1 MSVVASTVRAVRI
14 AEHPSAASLWVD
26 PDVHAAECARFASY
40 IVTGPTEHDC
50 DCGWQLSVQMA
61 TGGTERRRHFAAES
75 ELSAAA
81 TGRTTDQSKRNC
93 LCCNLI
99 SRRQSRDRGTISDRT
114 QPGI

>member
-1 MSVVASTVRAVRI
+1 MSVRARSVGVVRSVDQASAG
-14 AEHPSAASLWVD
+14 LWVD
-26 PDVHAAECARFASY
+26 PEVHAAECARFESF
-40 IVTGPTEHDC
+40 IVTFGRVPSAPMGT
-50 DCGWQLSVQMA
+50 A
-61 TGGTERRRHFAAES
+61 GTERRRHSAAES

-99 SRRQSRDRGTISDRT
+99 SRRQSRGRGTISDRT

>member
-1 MSVVASTVRAVRI
+1 M
-14 AEHPSAASLWVD
+14 
-26 PDVHAAECARFASY
+26 
-40 IVTGPTEHDC
+40 TGSIGAD
-50 DCGWQLSVQMA
+50 GY
-61 TGGTERRRHFAAES
+61 GRRRHSAAES

-81 TGRTTDQSKRNC
+81 TGRTTGQSKRNC